1 MTLSDSVMTPKCL
14 DNCREAVK
22 MNNLQDN
29 VKVLISQIN
38 LASCKRLYF
47 HLQVIPVTWGLVT
60 MSLLNLKNKLDW
72 VVGSD
77 LFFDPSVFE
86 KLIFTIKW

>member
-22 MNNLQDN
+22 MNNLQET
-29 VKVLISQIN
+29 VKVVTQIHQ
-38 LASCKRLYF
+38 ASFKRHYF
-47 HLQVIPVTWGLVT
+47 YLQVIPVTWGLVT

>member
-1 MTLSDSVMTPKCL
+1 
-14 DNCREAVK
+14 

-38 LASCKRLYF
+38 LASCKRLDF